1 MFCFRSSLGS
11 VKINV
16 SDIANSPGA
25 VEEDYQL
32 DVKNQEAFVA
42 CRMEWSTAA
51 M

>member
-1 MFCFRSSLGS
+1 MGTGS

-16 SDIANSPGA
+16 SDVIASNGV
-25 VEEDYQL
+25 VEEDYLL

-42 CRMEWSTAA
+42 CRLEWSSAV